1 MTDYNGHDAAT
12 QQPGAVPDSVIGTIL
27 RDRHSLTAEQV
38 AAVIEHQNKYRV
50 KFGEAAVALGLIR
63 SEDVIWALSQQFH
76 YPYQPQPN
84 GSGTEALPELL
95 VTANAPFSEQAE
107 FFRDIRSQLLM
118 AVFSNTDV
126 PRSLAVTSAASGEGK
141 TYFAANMAVA
151 FSQLGARTLLIDAD
165 MRNPAMH
172 DIFGIDSTAGLSSIL
187 ADRSE
192 TNVVRPVPS
201 LPSLFLVPVGVKP
214 PNPTE
219 LIQRPSFSLLLNE
232 LYGKFDYI
240 IVDTPA
246 VEFGSDAL
254 MVAARCGVTVTLAR
268 RNQTKRAALE
278 TLVGRI
284 TKCPTRFAGV
294 IVNDF

>member
-1 MTDYNGHDAAT
+1 MTDYNGHDDPSQQAA
-12 QQPGAVPDSVIGTIL
+12 AVPDSVIGTIL
-27 RDRHSLTAEQV
+27 RDKHSLTTEQL
-38 AAVIEHQNKYRV
+38 AAIVDYQSKFRV

-76 YPYQPQPN
+76 YPYQPTGGADN
-84 GSGTEALPELL
+84 LPEML

-126 PRSLAVTSAASGEGK
+126 PRSLAVTSADSGEGK

-172 DIFGIDSTAGLSSIL
+172 DIFGVESTTGLSSIL
-187 ADRSE
+187 ADRSAA
-192 TNVVRPVPS
+192 NVVRPVPS

-219 LIQRPSFSLLLNE
+219 LIQRPSFSLLLSE
-232 LYGKFDYI
+232 LYSKFDYI

-246 VEFGSDAL
+246 LAFGSDTL
-254 MVAARCGVTVTLAR
+254 MVAARCGVTVAMAR
-268 RNQTKRAALE
+268 RNQTKRESLE

-284 TKCPTRFAGV
+284 SKCPTRFAGV
-294 IVNDF
+294 VVNDH